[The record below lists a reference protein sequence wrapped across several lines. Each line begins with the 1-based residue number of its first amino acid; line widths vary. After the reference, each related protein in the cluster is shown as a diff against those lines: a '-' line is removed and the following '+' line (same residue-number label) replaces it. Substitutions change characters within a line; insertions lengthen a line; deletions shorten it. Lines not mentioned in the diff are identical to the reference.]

1 MTMSDFE
8 RITGALARKFPVR
21 IKTIDSHTAGES
33 TRLIVSGL
41 GPIPGRTMAEKLTH
55 FQHNFDHVRLA
66 LTREPRGHRDI
77 LAALLTEAVS
87 PRSRFGLIYMDA
99 RRYPFLCGHATI
111 GAVTTL
117 IEAGMIEI
125 TDPAERIT
133 VDTPSGPMET
143 RVTMSSGRLA
153 AAAVRTVPSFVYR
166 TDQLL
171 DVPGHGRLK
180 VDTVCVG
187 GFFVM
192 VSADQIG
199 LPLEAV
205 HAAEL
210 TQLGMRVIES
220 ANRRLVVRHP
230 LRPEVRTVDVVE
242 FYDTADHARRRGRSV
257 VIYGEAHMDRS
268 PCGTGTAAKLTLL
281 HHRGLL
287 KVNQSFVNAGPLGTT
302 FDAHIVAETRVGK
315 HQAVEVEIQ
324 GTAHI
329 TGLQEFVIDP
339 SDPFPEG
346 FLL

>member
-1 MTMSDFE
+1 MTMLDLK
-8 RITGALARKFPVR
+8 RITAALARKFPVR

-33 TRLIVSGL
+33 TRLIIDGL
-41 GPIPGRTMAEKLTH
+41 GPIPGRTMVEKLAY
-55 FQHNFDHVRLA
+55 FQNNFDHIRLA

-111 GAVTTL
+111 GAVATL
-117 IEAGMIEI
+117 IEAGVIAI
-125 TDPAERIT
+125 TDPAERII

-143 RVTMSSGRLA
+143 RVTMTNGRLA
-153 AAAVRTVPSFVYR
+153 AVAVRTVPSFVYR
-166 TDQLL
+166 TDELL

-199 LPLEAV
+199 VPLEAA
-205 HAAEL
+205 HASEL

-220 ANRRLVVRHP
+220 ANRQLVVRHP

-242 FYDTADHARRRGRSV
+242 FYDSADHVRRGRSV

-287 KVNQSFVNAGPLGTT
+287 KVNQTFVNAGPLCTT
-302 FDAHIVAETRVGK
+302 FEARVAAETKVGQ
-315 HQAVEVEIQ
+315 HRAVEVDIQ
-324 GTAHI
+324 STAHI
-329 TGLQEFVIDP
+329 IGLQEFVIDP

>member
-33 TRLIVSGL
+33 TRLIIDGL
-41 GPIPGRTMAEKLTH
+41 GPIPGGTMGEKLTY
-55 FQHNFDHVRLA
+55 FRHNFDHIRLA

-111 GAVTTL
+111 GAVATL
-117 IEAGMIEI
+117 IEAGVIAI
-125 TDPAERIT
+125 TDPAERII

-143 RVTMSSGRLA
+143 RVTMTNGRLA
-153 AAAVRTVPSFVYR
+153 AVAVRTVPSFVYR
-166 TDQLL
+166 ADQLL
-171 DVPGHGRLK
+171 DVPGHGRLM

-199 LPLEAV
+199 VPLEAA
-205 HAAEL
+205 HASEL

-220 ANRRLVVRHP
+220 ANRQLVVRHP

-242 FYDTADHARRRGRSV
+242 FYDSADHVRRGRSV

-287 KVNQSFVNAGPLGTT
+287 KVNQTFVNAGPLCTT
-302 FDAHIVAETRVGK
+302 FEARVAAETKVGQ
-315 HQAVEVEIQ
+315 HRAVEVDIQ
-324 GTAHI
+324 STAHI

>member
-1 MTMSDFE
+1 MTMLDLK
-8 RITGALARKFPVR
+8 RITTALARKYPVR
-21 IKTIDSHTAGES
+21 IKTVDSHTAGES
-33 TRLIVSGL
+33 TRLIIDGL
-41 GPIPGRTMAEKLTH
+41 GPIPGRTMVEKLAY
-55 FQHNFDHVRLA
+55 FQNNFDHIRLA

-111 GAVTTL
+111 GAVATL
-117 IEAGMIEI
+117 IEAGVIAI
-125 TDPAERIT
+125 TDPAERII

-143 RVTMSSGRLA
+143 RVTMTNGRLA
-153 AAAVRTVPSFVYR
+153 AVAVRTVPSFVYL

-171 DVPGHGRLK
+171 DVPGHGRLQ

-199 LPLEAV
+199 VPLEAA
-205 HAAEL
+205 HGSEL
-210 TQLGMRVIES
+210 TRLGMHVIES
-220 ANRRLVVRHP
+220 ANRQLVVRHP

-242 FYDTADHARRRGRSV
+242 FYDSVDHAQQRGRSV

-287 KVNQSFVNAGPLGTT
+287 KVNQTFVNAGPLCTT
-302 FDAHIVAETRVGK
+302 FEARVAAETKVGQ
-315 HQAVEVEIQ
+315 HRAVEVDIQ
-324 GTAHI
+324 STAHI